1 MFKNAKTTLIL
12 LTAMNL
18 RLAVTAIT
26 PLFGTIQRA
35 LHVTSA
41 TTALLVTI
49 PLLCFAG
56 GALLTPR
63 LHQRFGAQ
71 PLLLTSTGLLVIANL
86 LRPTNTF
93 CLLIGT
99 LLIGLAIAAL
109 NVLVP
114 IMIAQTSSSHATTT
128 RLTSYYAVTMNV
140 VAAVGTALA
149 IPLAQLW
156 GWATVLRSF
165 ALPAAV
171 TLGVTLWVKLPRSP
185 RQTQSTT
192 ADHANLLSLLVHD
205 RTARLL
211 TLFMGLQSLVFYSLI
226 AWLPDIFHAL
236 GATTTQAGNLLAV
249 FQLVGIPA
257 ALVLNWVTNPR
268 HLLWGLGAGYL
279 VGLLSLAWTGAGW
292 WVAASVLGF
301 TAALIFS
308 LALNLIATSSAVVTT
323 VAHRSA
329 LAQSVGYLLAA
340 TGPVLLGQLHDVTH
354 TWFPVLGL
362 FLLLMGLTI
371 GLGFRLAHRLANHH

>member
-1 MFKNAKTTLIL
+1 MTQNAKTGLIL

-18 RLAVTAIT
+18 RLAVTAVT

-41 TTALLVTI
+41 TTALLVTL

-63 LHQRFGAQ
+63 LYQRFGAQ
-71 PLLLTSTGLLVIANL
+71 PLLVTTTGLLVLANL
-86 LRPTNTF
+86 LRPLNVGW
-93 CLLIGT
+93 LLSGT
-99 LLIGLAIAAL
+99 LLIGLAIAGL

-114 IMIAQTSSSHATTT
+114 IMVAQTSSSSAATT
-128 RLTSYYAVTMNV
+128 RLTSAYAVTMNV
-140 VAAVGTALA
+140 VAACGTALVM
-149 IPLAQLW
+149 PLAQRW

-165 ALPAAV
+165 ALPAAI
-171 TLGVTLWVKLPRSP
+171 TLVAALWVRFPRPPHHSP
-185 RQTQSTT
+185 TT
-192 ADHANLLSLLVHD
+192 SEHGNALSLLKRD

-211 TLFMGLQSLVFYSLI
+211 TVFMGLQSLIFYSLI

-268 HLLWGLGAGYL
+268 HLLWGLGIGYL
-279 VGLLSLAWTGAGW
+279 VGLLSLGWTGAGW
-292 WVAASVLGF
+292 WVAAGVLGL
-301 TAALIFS
+301 TTALIFS

-323 VAHRSA
+323 VARRSA

-340 TGPVLLGQLHDVTH
+340 AGPVILGNLYDVTQ
-354 TWFPVLGL
+354 TWLPVLGVL
-362 FLLLMGLTI
+362 GLLSGLTLMV
-371 GLGFRLAHRLANHH
+371 GLRLSR